1 MKVSAAIKTALASGW
16 AESQEILLRSLHR
29 LLVPIARLLMR
40 NGIGYPAFA
49 EMAKRAFV
57 EAAMAPD
64 VHGPFRTTKARTAL
78 LTGLTRPEVRRILET
93 GEELPHAAHTA
104 RIPAI
109 IAGWATDPLFLDE
122 EGRPIALPE
131 TGSGRSFETLIRRFG
146 ADIPRATVLEELL
159 LSGCVERRHGRLVL
173 LDRRYRSSSGVDP
186 LRYFGDA
193 TRRSGD
199 TIVRNLLREGEP
211 FLQREVWSRAIP
223 PERVAL
229 LRQQLRELLAAQID
243 DSLALLDREE
253 RLPARPD
260 HRTVGV
266 GYYYFES

>member
-93 GEELPHAAHTA
+93 GEELPTPLTP
-104 RIPAI
+104 PAF
-109 IAGWATDPLFLDE
+109 P
-122 EGRPIALPE
+122 
-131 TGSGRSFETLIRRFG
+131 
-146 ADIPRATVLEELL
+146 
-159 LSGCVERRHGRLVL
+159 
-173 LDRRYRSSSGVDP
+173 RSSRVGRRIRCSS
-186 LRYFGDA
+186 
-193 TRRSGD
+193 TRRA
-199 TIVRNLLREGEP
+199 VRSPYPRRG
-211 FLQREVWSRAIP
+211 
-223 PERVAL
+223 
-229 LRQQLRELLAAQID
+229 AAAA
-243 DSLALLDREE
+243 SKR
-253 RLPARPD
+253 
-260 HRTVGV
+260 
-266 GYYYFES
+266 